1 MRKNKVT
8 IKKKKFF
15 ISNSLEALIQFKE
28 EHQGSIETTCT
39 FVGGTRRNFLRS
51 RKITCEGAF
60 QNLMKSSLS
69 FLGLREVLIKEK
81 RRDSRRKRF
90 YSDIWKDAIRGAL

>member
-1 MRKNKVT
+1 MWKNKVT

-39 FVGGTRRNFLRS
+39 FGRRDKKEF
-51 RKITCEGAF
+51 
-60 QNLMKSSLS
+60 SSKQKNNVWRS
-69 FLGLREVLIKEK
+69 FLEPIE
-81 RRDSRRKRF
+81 
-90 YSDIWKDAIRGAL
+90 I

>member
-39 FVGGTRRNFLRS
+39 F
-51 RKITCEGAF
+51 C
-60 QNLMKSSLS
+60 
-69 FLGLREVLIKEK
+69 
-81 RRDSRRKRF
+81 RRDKKEFSSKQ
-90 YSDIWKDAIRGAL
+90 KNNV